1 MYQDDDPLS
10 YALKS
15 THCGW
20 NHGVLASVE
29 FVRPSPK
36 PRKAISLIGRPLN
49 AQRVAH
55 DRQPLRPGDQQALMF
70 HFAFHLA
77 FHFGRENRK
86 MKHPFPK
93 TQFAQ
98 WFSRSTV
105 VFHLPFHLV
114 FHSARKTER
123 NTQARIAT
131 ASLSLPVLTLL
142 RLATAFRPWLDHQ
155 QTGEP
160 VHGLLVLERGIRSLP
175 LTVLTRH
182 ELIGRIIGLGRGPIS
197 LYMLQAGIVGLPNV
211 GKSTLF
217 NALTAQEAA
226 LAANYPF
233 ATIEP
238 NVGVVAVPDGR
249 LGVLKDLNKAQKIV
263 PATVEFV
270 DIAGLVRGASKG
282 EGLGNQFLANIRE
295 THAVIQVV
303 RCFEDENII
312 HVEGSVDPIRDIET
326 IQIELALADLAS
338 IEKRKDKAGRSAKS
352 GDKDAKRELEIIEKI
367 QPVLEEGRPIRAAA
381 LTDDEREIVRKW
393 FLLTSKPTIYAAN
406 VDEGSLADPD
416 SNPHV
421 LAVKKHAA
429 AENSD
434 VVVICAKLEAELV
447 ALEDAERAEY
457 LKDLGLE
464 SSGVDKMIKAAYH
477 MLGLMSFLTAGEK
490 EVRAWTIPIG
500 TKAPQAAGEIHTD
513 IERGFIRAEII
524 GYDDLVACG
533 SRKAASEKGL
543 ARLEGKEY
551 VMQDGDVV
559 DFRFNV

>member
-1 MYQDDDPLS
+1 
-10 YALKS
+10 
-15 THCGW
+15 
-20 NHGVLASVE
+20 
-29 FVRPSPK
+29 
-36 PRKAISLIGRPLN
+36 
-49 AQRVAH
+49 
-55 DRQPLRPGDQQALMF
+55 
-70 HFAFHLA
+70 
-77 FHFGRENRK
+77 
-86 MKHPFPK
+86 
-93 TQFAQ
+93 
-98 WFSRSTV
+98 
-105 VFHLPFHLV
+105 
-114 FHSARKTER
+114 
-123 NTQARIAT
+123 
-131 ASLSLPVLTLL
+131 
-142 RLATAFRPWLDHQ
+142 
-155 QTGEP
+155 
-160 VHGLLVLERGIRSLP
+160 
-175 LTVLTRH
+175 
-182 ELIGRIIGLGRGPIS
+182 
-197 LYMLQAGIVGLPNV
+197 MLQAGIVGLPNV

-238 NVGVVAVPDGR
+238 NVGVVAVPDER
-249 LGVLKDLNKAQKIV
+249 LQVLEKLIKAQRVV

-295 THAVIQVV
+295 TDAVIQVV
-303 RCFEDENII
+303 RCFEDENIV

-338 IEKRKDKAGRSAKS
+338 LEKRKEKAARSAKS
-352 GDKDAKRELEIIEKI
+352 GDKDAKREIEIVEKI
-367 QPVLEEGRPIRAAA
+367 LPVVEEGKPVRSAP
-381 LTDDEREIVRKW
+381 LTDDEKEIVKKW

-406 VDEGSLADPD
+406 VDEATLADPT

-421 LAVKKHAA
+421 QKVMEHAA
-429 AENSD
+429 AENAD
-434 VVVICAKLEAELV
+434 VVPICAKLEAELV
-447 ALEDAERAEY
+447 ALDEAERAEY
-457 LKDLGLE
+457 LKDLGLG

-477 MLGLMSFLTAGEK
+477 MLGLMSYLTAGEK

-524 GYDDLVACG
+524 SYDDLVACG

-551 VMQDGDVV
+551 IMQDGDVV